1 MRFTARLKIFF
12 AAVIVGIAMNAGKLH
27 AAETV
32 FYSNI
37 VPSVIT
43 LSPVYNTTGMREWA
57 DDIPFSGSHVVSS
70 FRFGYRS
77 YFETD
82 PPFKATFRFYGLD
95 PVTGLPGALVAEIT
109 RELPAGEH
117 PLVTIQLDPAEQF
130 VFTSEPGLYYSGTSG
145 GWFSVQ
151 YEPIGT
157 PNLPTFLATR
167 HARGTSYGIMYNI
180 TDQQHI
186 GTLGTDGF
194 VPSSFYLQLLEGGS
208 GPTLQTDL
216 SLTIQDNP
224 RTATLNEPLTYT
236 LTATNIGTDATGVTL
251 TDTLPPSVTLESVT
265 TSQGSCT
272 PTTTGVDCALGNMAD
287 GTSATVVIVV
297 IPNVAATIWNNAS
310 VSANEDDPTLSNNS
324 VTRATLVQDNGD
336 PTPPPPPPPSPTAE
350 ADLDVNLKDSPD
362 PIRRGQQ
369 LTYTATVSNDGPGTA
384 ESVGL
389 ADALPSS
396 VNFVSASASQGSC
409 SGSSNI
415 SCQLGDLANGESAVV
430 TIVVIPTE
438 KKKRMR
444 NVVKVTS
451 QTPDPD
457 SDNNKDRTKTRVRR

>member
-1 MRFTARLKIFF
+1 MKFTAGLKIFF
-12 AAVIVGIAMNAGKLH
+12 TAVIIGIVMNAGKLH
-27 AAETV
+27 AAESV

-43 LSPVYNTTGMREWA
+43 VGPVYSTSGTWELA
-57 DDIPFSGSHVVSS
+57 DDVPFSGSHVVSS
-70 FRFGYRS
+70 FRFGYKS
-77 YFETD
+77 YFKTD

-117 PLVTIQLDPAEQF
+117 SLLTIQLDPAEQF
-130 VFTSEPGLYYSGTSG
+130 VFTSEPGLYYSGASG

-151 YEPIGT
+151 YEPIST

-167 HARGTSYGIMYNI
+167 HARGPSYGIMYNI

-194 VPSSFYLQLLEGGS
+194 VPSSFYLELLEGGGS
-208 GPTLQTDL
+208 TTLQTDL

-236 LTATNIGTDATGVTL
+236 LIVTNIGADATGVTL

-287 GTSATVVIVV
+287 GASATVVIVV
-297 IPNVAATIWNNAS
+297 IPNVAATIWNSAS
-310 VSANEDDPTLSNNS
+310 VSANEDDPTLSNNN
-324 VTRATLVQDNGD
+324 VTRGTLVQDNGSD
-336 PTPPPPPPPSPTAE
+336 PTPPPSPTAE
-350 ADLDVNLKDSPD
+350 ADLDINLKDSPD
-362 PIRRGQQ
+362 PISRGQQ
-369 LTYTATVSNDGPGTA
+369 LTYTATVSNNGPGTA
-384 ESVGL
+384 ESVEL
-389 ADALPSS
+389 ADALPSG

-415 SCQLGDLANGESAVV
+415 SCQLGDLASGDSAVV
-430 TIVVIPTE
+430 EIVVIPTE
-438 KKKRMR
+438 KTKRLR
-444 NVVKVTS
+444 NTVKVQS

-457 SDNNKDRTKTRVRR
+457 PKNNQDNTRTRVRR